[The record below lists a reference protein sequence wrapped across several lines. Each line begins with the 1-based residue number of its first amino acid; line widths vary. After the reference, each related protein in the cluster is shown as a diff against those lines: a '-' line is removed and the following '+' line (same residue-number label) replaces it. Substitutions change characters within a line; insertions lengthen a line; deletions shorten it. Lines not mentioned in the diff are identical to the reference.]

1 MNEPLHLLIVDDH
14 AVVRMGL
21 AQLLRGLRGL
31 QEGCQV
37 SEAPDLAGAQAVLA
51 ARPDVALL
59 VLDVHLPGVPPLQAL
74 QTLRRSHP
82 LLPVV
87 LLSAD
92 TDPELATRALRAG
105 ACGWLPKSA
114 DARVLLGAVEL
125 VLAGGCYVP
134 PFLLQHQPA
143 APQESLTERQLAVL
157 GQLVQGRSNK
167 EIARA
172 LGMAEPTV
180 KGHLVTI
187 FRVLRVRNRAEAVS
201 AGQAHLRAVS
211 GGVSGGFC

>member
-1 MNEPLHLLIVDDH
+1 MNETLHLLVVDDH
-14 AVVRMGL
+14 AVVRLGV
-21 AQLLRGLRGL
+21 AQLLRGLRGA
-31 QEGCQV
+31 CQV
-37 SEAPDLAGAQAVLA
+37 SEAADLDGAQAVLA
-51 ARPDVALL
+51 ARPDVALM
-59 VLDVHLPGVPPLQAL
+59 VLDVHLPGQQPLQAL
-74 QTLRRSHP
+74 HQIRRSHP
-82 LLPVV
+82 LLPVA

-92 TDPELATRALRAG
+92 TNPELASQALRAG

-114 DARVLLGAVEL
+114 EPRVLLGAIEL

-134 PFLLQHQPA
+134 PFLLHHAPA
-143 APQESLTERQLAVL
+143 PPAPEALTERQLAVL
-157 GQLVQGRSNK
+157 SQLMQGRSNK

-201 AGQAHLRAVS
+201 VGQTRLRAVS
-211 GGVSGGFC
+211 VGSSGGFC

>member
-1 MNEPLHLLIVDDH
+1 MNETLHLLVVDDH
-14 AVVRMGL
+14 AVVRMGV
-21 AQLLRGLRGL
+21 AQLLRGLRGN
-31 QEGCQV
+31 CQV
-37 SEAPDLAGAQAVLA
+37 SEAADLEGAQAVLA

-59 VLDVHLPGVPPLQAL
+59 VLDVHLPGQRPLQAL
-74 QTLRRSHP
+74 HQIRRSHP
-82 LLPVV
+82 LLPVA

-92 TDPELATRALRAG
+92 TDPELASQALRAG

-114 DARVLLGAVEL
+114 EPRVLLGALEL

-134 PFLLQHQPA
+134 PFLLHHRPA
-143 APQESLTERQLAVL
+143 APAQEALTERQLAVL
-157 GQLVQGRSNK
+157 GHLMQGRSNK
-167 EIARA
+167 EIARE

-201 AGQAHLRAVS
+201 VGQTRLRTVS
-211 GGVSGGFC
+211 GGSSGGFC